1 MSKIL
6 IPSLVC
12 LYLTSQAQIADSRIV
27 TGFTDSLYSKIL
39 RENRKVWIH
48 LPDARS
54 TNTDSMRRYPVIYA
68 VDGGFLFNGLV
79 SMTELLSGN
88 SMCPDMIV
96 VGITHTDRGRELT
109 PTHVVNMAPYN
120 ATDTTFSKT
129 SGGGEDLTAF
139 LEKELIPYIE
149 TKYMASSD
157 RMLIGHST
165 GGLMVVNTLIK
176 HPDLFTTYVAI
187 DPALWWDSQKL
198 VKESKYVLKAA
209 TRYKGKALYVSIA
222 NTLPVGMSISEAE
235 KDTSIKTLHFR
246 SAMKFVKNVKNSPQ
260 NGLRFGWKY
269 YEKDTHGSVPFI
281 AEYDA
286 IRFFF
291 DSYKPSK

>member
-6 IPSLVC
+6 LLSLLC
-12 LYLTSQAQIADSRIV
+12 LCLTSKAQIADSRIV
-27 TGFTDSLYSKIL
+27 TGFTDSLYSKTL
-39 RENRKVWIH
+39 GENRKVWIH
-48 LPDARS
+48 LPDAKS
-54 TNTDSMRRYPVIYA
+54 INTDSMKRYPVIYA
-68 VDGGFLFNGLV
+68 FDGGLLFNGLV

-109 PTHVVNMAPYN
+109 PTHVVNMAPYD
-120 ATDTTFSKT
+120 ASDTTFSKT
-129 SGGGEDLTAF
+129 SGGGEDLTTF
-139 LEKELIPYIE
+139 LEKELIPYME
-149 TKYMASSD
+149 SKYQASSY

-176 HPDLFTTYVAI
+176 HPELFSLYVAI
-187 DPALWWDSQKL
+187 DPALWWDGQKL
-198 VKESKYVLKAA
+198 LEESKSVLKA
-209 TRYKGKALYVSIA
+209 TRYKEKALYVSVA

-246 SAMKFVKNVKNSPQ
+246 SALRFVKNAKNSPQ
-260 NGLRFGWKY
+260 NGLRFSWKY
-269 YEKDTHGSVPFI
+269 YERDTHGSVPFI
-281 AEYDA
+281 SEYDA

-291 DSYKPSK
+291 DSYKPPK